1 MESLR
6 PSCRAVNSLLGRWGR
21 DSAGVVPGPRRRDP
35 LTLSVRKN
43 LCRLQAGS
51 FNAAP
56 ETLRLS
62 WRHLVPSL
70 PGPEA
75 QDQPGRPQE
84 TVHCGCSAGAR
95 GGQGCGVPGKRE
107 QVNTKSAGSGPHRR
121 TPCAG
126 RPLSKDKPERP
137 PVPAPGALSRPAGT
151 YVAAPLHVYFLPPLK
166 LELWGSQCQG
176 GIKTSKEASRYKTK
190 KRK

>member
-107 QVNTKSAGSGPHRR
+107 QVNTKKRGLWTPPQDPVCGEASLEGQTREATSASPGGAEQACRHVRGCPPPRVLPA
-121 TPCAG
+121 TPEA
-126 RPLSKDKPERP
+126 
-137 PVPAPGALSRPAGT
+137 GAL
-151 YVAAPLHVYFLPPLK
+151 
-166 LELWGSQCQG
+166 
-176 GIKTSKEASRYKTK
+176 GISVPGWDKDQQRSF
-190 KRK
+190 